1 MTAWHLEILGR
12 GQQQA
17 LLELGPALR
26 PLRAYLVGGTALAL
40 HLGHRRS
47 VDMDFFLYGPLE
59 EPRLLVDDLR
69 AARIPIRTTD
79 ISPKAIQGSVRRV
92 KLTVLSYD
100 HLRLR
105 RTVRC
110 PPVKCELAALD
121 DLAAMKLSAVRLRAA
136 RRDYVD
142 VWAMLRSGRSL
153 RHLLNC
159 YQRKFEVEDC
169 RKVVHQL
176 LNFDKLTHSR
186 MPRMLWTV
194 PWSTIQ
200 AELVEAVNPFRRS
213 RGEIE
218 P

>member
-1 MTAWHLEILGR
+1 MKTWHLEILGH
-12 GQQQA
+12 QQQRT
-17 LLELGPALR
+17 LQELGPALR

-47 VDMDFFLYGPLE
+47 VDMDFFLYGALS
-59 EPRLLVDDLR
+59 EPRTLVRELR
-69 AARIPIRTTD
+69 AARIPVRVRD
-79 ISPKAIQGSVRRV
+79 ISEKAIQGSVRKI
-92 KLTVLSYD
+92 KLTIMSYD

-110 PPVKCELAALD
+110 SSLNCELAAMD
-121 DLAAMKLSAVRLRAA
+121 DLAAMKLAAVRLRAA

-153 RHLLNC
+153 RQLLKC

-176 LNFDKLTHSR
+176 LNFDKLKHSR
-186 MPRMLWTV
+186 MPRMLWDV
-194 PWSTIQ
+194 RWPTIQ
-200 AELVEAVNPFRRS
+200 AELTEAVNPFRQTS
-213 RGEIE
+213 QELL